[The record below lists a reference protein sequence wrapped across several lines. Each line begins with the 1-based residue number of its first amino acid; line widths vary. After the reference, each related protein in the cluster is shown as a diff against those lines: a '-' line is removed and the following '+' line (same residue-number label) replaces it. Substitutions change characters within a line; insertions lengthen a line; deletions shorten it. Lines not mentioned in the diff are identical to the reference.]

1 MSLHPVDH
9 HIVRTLR
16 AEGRLSTRA
25 LTLRTAHRAQYIRQR
40 LDALTEAGRVLCM
53 PVPHGNGTQEKQWEA
68 V

>member
-1 MSLHPVDH
+1 MIHPVDH

-40 LDALTEAGRVLCM
+40 LDALTAEGRVLCV
-53 PVPHGNGTQEKQWEA
+53 PVPNPCGTMEKQWD
-68 V
+68 VPR